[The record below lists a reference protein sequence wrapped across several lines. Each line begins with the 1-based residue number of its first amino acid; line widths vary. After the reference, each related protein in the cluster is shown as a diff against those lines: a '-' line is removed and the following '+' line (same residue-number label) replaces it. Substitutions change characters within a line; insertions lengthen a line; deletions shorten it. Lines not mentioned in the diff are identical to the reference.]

1 MVSHLQHLLSYEF
14 YMNSIVFSLNWY
26 KMAIYYNLDLGFP
39 DYDDIK
45 NLHTFVG
52 SVYFLFCK
60 MCFYSHL
67 TVEKTSAQ
75 RSQVPCLRLHTYPR
89 QAWTSNSALS
99 KLRTFVYLPPGT
111 PSLVHGAFFF

>member
-1 MVSHLQHLLSYEF
+1 
-14 YMNSIVFSLNWY
+14 
-26 KMAIYYNLDLGFP
+26 MAIYYNLDLGFP

-75 RSQVPCLRLHTYPR
+75 RSQLPCLRLHKSRGKPGHQIQPCPSLEHLCTCH
-89 QAWTSNSALS
+89 L
-99 KLRTFVYLPPGT
+99 VLPP
-111 PSLVHGAFFF
+111 